1 MVSVVHVVLFED
13 QMQDVSLHLPSNPE
27 LHQCQHGRAIGGG
40 VRVWSLERGP
50 MHGTLQK
57 NNPKKVDISSRVL
70 LGMLLFM
77 TIGCCKKTSFTEL
90 T

>member
-1 MVSVVHVVLFED
+1 MISVVHVVPFQD
-13 QMQDVSLHLPSNPE
+13 QMHDVSLHLPFIPG
-27 LHQCQHGRAIGGG
+27 LRQHGRAFGGG

-57 NNPKKVDISSRVL
+57 NNPKKVDNISSRVL

-77 TIGCCKKTSFTEL
+77 TIGCCKETTWTEL